1 MSSKHEITLNNV
13 PIAWDLEAGDL
24 SFFGL
29 QSVLFW
35 LNPSLYR
42 MLKPL
47 VDVCG
52 VELYR
57 LLVAL
62 ESSKGT
68 EEDYHAMVTQLG
80 ETFAEGFLAW
90 GAAVSTAGWGRFE
103 LPELDLEARTARVK
117 VTSPWE
123 LKMQR
128 GTEERWGCPFIQ
140 GKIIGVFTHAFG
152 ARCWAD
158 EVKTVDRED
167 ELSVELRVYADD
179 RTLAGELERL
189 RAEQQNARERRLQAM
204 IDGATETLHEK
215 LELVEHQR
223 GVIRSMS
230 APLIQVWDGVL
241 VLPLIGELDEAR
253 AEALIE
259 RTLAA
264 VSARGAE
271 YVIIDLTGVS
281 LFSSAAANALLRTV
295 AAARLL
301 GARCLLTGLSP
312 SVAQALVKV
321 GTALADVPSFAT
333 VQTALETVLKLSRQ

>member
-1 MSSKHEITLNNV
+1 MSSKHEITLNHV
-13 PIAWDLEAGDL
+13 PIGWDLEAGEL

-103 LPELDLEARTARVK
+103 LPALDLEARTARVK
-117 VTSPWE
+117 VINPWE
-123 LKMQR
+123 LKMLR
-128 GTEERWGCPFIQ
+128 GTEDRWGCPFIQ

-158 EVKTVDRED
+158 EARVVATDE
-167 ELSVELRVYADD
+167 ELSVEFRVYADE
-179 RTLAGELERL
+179 RTLAGELARL
-189 RAEQQNARERRLQAM
+189 RAEQQNERERQLQARVE
-204 IDGATETLHEK
+204 GATEALHEK

-223 GVIRSMS
+223 EVIQSMS
-230 APLIQVWDGVL
+230 APLIQVWEGVL
-241 VLPLIGELDEAR
+241 VLPLIGELDEGR
-253 AEALIE
+253 AAALIE
-259 RTLAA
+259 RTLEA
-264 VSARGAE
+264 VSTRGAE

-281 LFSSAAANALLRTV
+281 LFSSAAANALLKTI

-301 GARCLLTGLSP
+301 GARCLLTGVSP
-312 SVAQALVKV
+312 AVAQALVEV
-321 GTALADVPSFAT
+321 GTALADVPSYAT
-333 VQTALETVLKLSRQ
+333 VQTALETVLKLSRG